1 MGTQQVLMIVLSVI
15 IVGAAVTVGIM
26 MFDAQSRNQA
36 RAAIY
41 ADFLKF
47 GTDIQAY
54 YRTPVLMGGAGNDNA
69 NINDGILFFISDGVA
84 INPVP
89 TPNGEYTF
97 TMANVSLPYIDIE
110 IDAIAT
116 ASDWVAIARVFFDG
130 RTIPAQGIDKG
141 IWSYVGPG
149 PLPTPPTGT

>member
-1 MGTQQVLMIVLSVI
+1 MGTQQILMIVLSVI
-15 IVGAAVTVGIM
+15 VVGAAVSVGIM

-41 ADFLKF
+41 SDFLKF

-54 YRTPVLMGGAGNDNA
+54 FRTPVLMGGAGNSLA
-69 NINDGILFFISDGVA
+69 NIDAGLLYFLTGGAD
-84 INPVP
+84 INPYP
-89 TPNGEYTF
+89 TPNGEYYF
-97 TMANVSLPYIDIE
+97 SMVSLATPYIDIE
-110 IDAIAT
+110 INSIPA

-141 IWSYVGPG
+141 IWAYVGPG
-149 PLPTPPTGT
+149 PLPSLPTGE

>member
-1 MGTQQVLMIVLSVI
+1 MGTQQILMIVLSVI
-15 IVGAAVTVGIM
+15 VVGAAVSVGIL

-41 ADFLKF
+41 TDFLKF

-54 YRTPVLMGGAGNDNA
+54 YRTPVLMGGAGNNLA
-69 NINDGILFFISDGVA
+69 NINAGLLYFITGGEP
-84 INPVP
+84 INPYP

-97 TMANVSLPYIDIE
+97 NLASLTTPYIDIE
-110 IDAIAT
+110 INSIT
-116 ASDWVAIARVFFDG
+116 AANDWVAIARIFFDG

-141 IWSYVGPG
+141 IWAYVGPG